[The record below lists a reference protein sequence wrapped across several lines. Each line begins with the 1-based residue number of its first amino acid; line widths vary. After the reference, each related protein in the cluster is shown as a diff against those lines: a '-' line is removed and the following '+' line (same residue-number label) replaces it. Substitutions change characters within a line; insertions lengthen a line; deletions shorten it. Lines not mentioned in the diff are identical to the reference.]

1 MDLLKNLNDKQ
12 REAAENINGPLLI
25 LAGAGSGKTRTIIHR
40 IANIIEKEYA
50 RPGEILALTFTN
62 KAAGEMKE
70 RIEKFGFEYIEDMWM
85 GTFHSICAR
94 ILRFT
99 AHRLGEHFNSTFSIY
114 DEDDSKKLISE
125 CIKELDLS
133 ERDYPPAF
141 IKETISSAKNKLME
155 SEEFFEEYEGD
166 FKLAK
171 VGMIYK
177 MYQEKLEKNNAMD
190 FDDLLLNV
198 VKVFHSCP
206 DVLEKFQERFKYILV
221 DEYQD
226 TNYCQYVIVS
236 LIAKKHRNICVCGDD
251 DQSIYGWRGA
261 DIRNILEFKDD
272 FPDARVIKL
281 EQNYR
286 CTKNILDA
294 ANHVIA
300 HNQNRTGKYLWTQ
313 NEQGEKVTYLKAQ
326 SDLDE
331 SAIIARQIRLL
342 HQNGVE
348 YDDIAVLYRVNAQ
361 SRTLEEGLMRRGIPY
376 QIIAGT
382 KFYDRMEIK
391 DILAYLKLLVNPKD
405 DIALSRIINMPRRG
419 IGAATVE
426 KLREYT
432 YIKGISMMEVVN
444 NIESINILKAGAK
457 DKILGFKRIMDEIR
471 DLSNV
476 YSLTDTIKAVM
487 QISGYDDLIREG
499 KIENAGSRKENLE
512 ELINAASDF
521 ERSSEDA
528 SIEAFLEN
536 AALVAGVDSYD
547 EDNKK
552 VLLMTLHNA
561 KGLEFKI
568 VFMPGMEEGLFPMGS
583 IDKEEELEEERRLCY
598 VGITRAREKLYV
610 CSAKMRRVYGET
622 KVRKNSRFLEEIP
635 IRLIENGDLIYKK
648 EKSVESS
655 VLPGISYDPYKN
667 TATRVVKAK
676 KPKSNG
682 TVLSA
687 GDKISHAQWG
697 NGTVVG
703 VSGDGDDAVITAA
716 FPGLGIK
723 KFMAGVASFKKI

>member
-40 IANIIEKEYA
+40 IANIIEQGYA

-70 RIEKFGFEYIEDMWM
+70 RIERFGFDYIEDMWM

-99 AHRLGEHFNSTFSIY
+99 AHRLGDHFNSTFSIY
-114 DEDDSKKLISE
+114 DEDDSKKLINE

-133 ERDYPPAF
+133 ERDYSTSMVKD
-141 IKETISSAKNKLME
+141 IISSAKSKLME

-177 MYQEKLEKNNAMD
+177 LYQERLEKNNAMD

-198 VKVFHSCP
+198 VKIFHNCD

-226 TNYCQYVIVS
+226 TNYCQYIIVS

-272 FPDARVIKL
+272 FPDAKVIKL

-294 ANHVIA
+294 ANHVIS

-313 NEQGEKVTYLKAQ
+313 NATGDKVTYLSAG

-331 SAIIARQIRLL
+331 SAIIAREIMRL
-342 HQNGVE
+342 HYDGVE

-382 KFYDRMEIK
+382 KFYDRMEVK
-391 DILAYLKLLVNPKD
+391 DILAYLKLLVNPQD
-405 DIALSRIINMPRRG
+405 DIALNRIINMPKRG
-419 IGAATVE
+419 IGSATVE

-432 YIKGISMMEVVN
+432 YIKNISMMEAVD
-444 NIESINILKAGAK
+444 NIEKVSILKQSQK
-457 DKILGFKRIMDEIR
+457 DKILVFKGIMDEIR
-471 DLSNV
+471 ELSKI
-476 YSLTDTIKAVM
+476 YSLTDMIKAVM
-487 QISGYDDLIREG
+487 SISGYDDLIREG

-512 ELINAASDF
+512 ELVNAASDF

-528 SIEAFLEN
+528 SIKAFLEN
-536 AALVAGVDSYD
+536 AALVAGVDMYE
-547 EDNKK
+547 EDNRR

-568 VFMPGMEEGLFPMGS
+568 VFMPGMEEGLFPIGS
-583 IDKEEELEEERRLCY
+583 IDEEDEIEEERRLCY

-610 CSAKMRRVYGET
+610 CSAKSRRVYGET
-622 KVRKNSRFLEEIP
+622 KRRKNSRFLEEIP
-635 IRLIENGDLIYKK
+635 LTLIENGELIY
-648 EKSVESS
+648 EKRIDTEKANTF
-655 VLPGISYDPYKN
+655 SYDPYKKLKSR
-667 TATRVVKAK
+667 TKVVKG
-676 KPKSNG
+676 KSDSSN
-682 TVLSA
+682 TSLSP
-687 GDKISHAQWG
+687 GDKINHAQWG

-703 VSGDGDDAVITAA
+703 VDGNGDDAVVTAA

-723 KFMAGVASFKKI
+723 KFVAGVASFKKI